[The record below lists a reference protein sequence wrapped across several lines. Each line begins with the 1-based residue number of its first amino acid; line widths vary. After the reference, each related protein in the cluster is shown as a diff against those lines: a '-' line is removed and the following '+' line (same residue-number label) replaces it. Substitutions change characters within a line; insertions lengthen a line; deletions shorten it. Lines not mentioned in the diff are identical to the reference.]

1 MPFKK
6 GEMPKGGVPFKK
18 GQSGNPKGK
27 PVGARHALSKERL
40 LKILSVVQNKKN
52 PLTQQEEQLSILEQ
66 MDISMILKALKGS
79 YFHYKELVERIEGKV
94 TDKTEV
100 TGANGGPVET
110 ETVIKIG
117 YGNKKL

>member
-1 MPFKK
+1 M
-6 GEMPKGGVPFKK
+6 
-18 GQSGNPKGK
+18 
-27 PVGARHALSKERL
+27 
-40 LKILSVVQNKKN
+40 
-52 PLTQQEEQLSILEQ
+52 SILEQ